1 MEIKSRVLAD
11 MEVSGSLKF
20 TGGVLFEGKFTGG
33 LIEGD
38 SLVVGE
44 TAEIRA
50 DIIVG
55 NLTIFGRVDG
65 DVDVSEK
72 CQLRPTAHLYGN
84 LKTQRIA
91 MDEGATFAGGMTI
104 SQGATAGGGGIPAG
118 AGNGQRS
125 KA

>member
-1 MEIKSRVLAD
+1 

-44 TAEIRA
+44 SAEIRA

-104 SQGATAGGGGIPAG
+104 SQGTTAGGGGIPAG
-118 AGNGQRS
+118 AGNGQRG
-125 KA
+125 KG